1 MRAPGTQC
9 PSREDLEALRK
20 LARTTE
26 ATKGGSPSYSLWHVI
41 RALEA
46 LSKEPL
52 GRPALASALGL
63 GESSVKTMLA
73 RLEAAGLVAKL
84 PRGHCATPE
93 GRRALEA
100 VSRYVKVVG
109 CSIGGLQGFGD
120 CVAALVR
127 SKPPLELVDVYAVRD
142 HLVSRGCRTAIIGY
156 VVGGSAGFPGLPEQI
171 QGLIL
176 ASLPLGQLAEVSAEG
191 ALLVTPRA
199 CEAALFE
206 AAVEV
211 LLSSCR
217 EPPG

>member
-1 MRAPGTQC
+1 MRAPGTRC

-26 ATKGGSPSYSLWHVI
+26 AAKGGSPSYSLWHVV
-41 RALEA
+41 RALEE

-84 PRGHCATPE
+84 PRGHCITDE
-93 GRRALEA
+93 GRRALDA
-100 VSRYVKVVG
+100 VSKYVKAAS
-109 CSIGGLQGFGD
+109 CSIGGLQGFGS
-120 CVAALVR
+120 CVAALVPSR
-127 SKPPLELVDVYAVRD
+127 PPLELVDIYAIRD
-142 HLVSRGCRTAIIGY
+142 HLVSRGCRVAIIGY
-156 VVGGSAGFPGLPEQI
+156 VAGGAAGFPGLPDHI
-171 QGLIL
+171 QGQIL
-176 ASLPLGQLAEVSAEG
+176 ASLPLGRLMEAGAEG

-199 CEAALFE
+199 CEAALME
-206 AAVEV
+206 AAVEI
-211 LLSSCR
+211 LLSSCQ